1 MFVVSDGQIHGM
13 QVFDLTRLRAF
24 DGEFMQFK
32 EDALYKDLG
41 NAHNIAINEDS
52 GFAYAIGV
60 TQAETCGSRNET
72 GLHIIDINDPKNPT
86 FAGCYADST
95 TEFNSSFS
103 AGIGYIHDTQCLDY
117 NGPDDRYAGKELC
130 FSSAEGAVVITDVS
144 DKRTLRRYPLAPTQ
158 AWPTLTKAGL
168 QRITD
173 TF

>member
-60 TQAETCGSRNET
+60 TQAEICGSRMKPAC
-72 GLHIIDINDPKNPT
+72 I
-86 FAGCYADST
+86 
-95 TEFNSSFS
+95 
-103 AGIGYIHDTQCLDY
+103 
-117 NGPDDRYAGKELC
+117 
-130 FSSAEGAVVITDVS
+130 
-144 DKRTLRRYPLAPTQ
+144 
-158 AWPTLTKAGL
+158 
-168 QRITD
+168 
-173 TF
+173 